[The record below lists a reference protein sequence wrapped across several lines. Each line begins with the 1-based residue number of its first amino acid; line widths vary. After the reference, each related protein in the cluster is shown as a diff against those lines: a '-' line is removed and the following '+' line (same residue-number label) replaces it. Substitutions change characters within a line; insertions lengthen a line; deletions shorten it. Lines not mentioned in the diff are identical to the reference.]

1 MPIHCPI
8 SIEPI
13 SDAEFERIDA
23 AVMRCAY
30 ASQNEL
36 GRLCDERVY
45 ENDLAARLRAE
56 GFAVLTQVPVTV
68 NHLTF
73 TKTYR
78 LDLVVNHMLYELKT
92 AAAIIGEHESQAL
105 HYAVMLALS
114 RVKIINFGSP
124 KVGGLLK
131 RSPVTRADARRIASD
146 VRRWKPIGPACE
158 RLRRCLTAFLEDVG
172 GFLQCHLYEEA
183 MIHACGGEA
192 GCVVRLPVMRDT
204 LALGTHRFSSHDHDL
219 AFIVTCF
226 TSGAAA
232 HESHVKRLLGLTSL
246 RAIQWFNIAHNHLDC
261 VTLERVGKAMGAGE

>member
-1 MPIHCPI
+1 MPIHCPL

-13 SDAEFERIDA
+13 SDAEFDRIDEVA
-23 AVMRCAY
+23 MRCAY

-45 ENDLAARLRAE
+45 EKDLAARLRAE
-56 GFAVLTQVPVTV
+56 GFQVFTQIPVTV
-68 NHLTF
+68 SHLTF

-78 LDLVVNHMLYELKT
+78 LDLVVNHMPYELKA

-105 HYAVMLALS
+105 HYAVMLAFS
-114 RVKIINFGSP
+114 RVKIINFGAP

-131 RSPVTRADARRIASD
+131 RSPVTRADACRIITDTRS
-146 VRRWKPIGPACE
+146 WKPIEPACE
-158 RLRRCLTAFLEDVG
+158 RLRRCLTTFLEDVG

-192 GCVVRLPVMRDT
+192 GCVVRLSVMRDG
-204 LALGTHRFSSHDHDL
+204 LELGTHRFNSHDHDL
-219 AFIVTCF
+219 AFVITCF

-232 HESHVKRLLGLTSL
+232 YESQLKRLIQLTDL
-246 RAIQWFNIAHNHLDC
+246 RAIQWFNIAHNQLIS
-261 VTLERVGKAMGAGE
+261 VTVEKEGKGMGAEE